1 MVDDFLARYPEFQNV
16 DKKQISLAL
25 EDAALEMS
33 APVWGK
39 LYKKGALTLA
49 AHLLYMKGAISD
61 DKKPGEPA
69 QTATSMSAGGLSIG
83 MADPGTGFNANNHG
97 LAMSSYGQEYLRLLQ
112 LVGRYMLVVR

>member
-1 MVDDFLARYPEFQNV
+1 MVEDFLARYPEFEAV
-16 DKKQISLAL
+16 DKGRLTLAID
-25 EDAALEMS
+25 DAALEVS

-39 LYKKGALTLA
+39 LYQKGVFALA
-49 AHLLYMKGAISD
+49 AHLLYAGGAISD

-69 QTATSMSAGGLSIG
+69 QAATSMSAGGLSIG
-83 MADPGTGFNANNHG
+83 MADPGAGFGTDNQG